1 MSIESSDAWLEQLKN
16 GRSFLLISHISP
28 DGDTIG
34 SVLALRLALL
44 SLGKKVSIVC
54 DGVIPAFIP
63 PLPGLDDYLKPE
75 EVNGG
80 YDTAIAVD
88 VSAPELMGNSGPLF
102 EAASCRMVVD
112 HHATNPAFGD
122 INWIRR
128 GESACCQII
137 YDAVRELGIALN
149 RELAECLLLGLS
161 TDTGH
166 FQYSSTT
173 ALTMETAAALVDA
186 GADIS
191 RLTRYLYRSQSMS
204 KVRLTKL
211 VYSKMHF
218 ADNEQIGMV
227 ELTMDDVAQTG
238 ASKEDMDGLVNIPLE
253 ISGVRFAF
261 LASEQ
266 EKGIKISLRAM
277 EPDTVNDVAAQFG
290 GGGHAQAAGCTIR
303 GLSLYEAAEK
313 VLQAIE
319 AKL

>member
-1 MSIESSDAWLEQLKN
+1 MAIESSDVWLQQLKK

-54 DGVIPAFIP
+54 DGMIPAFIP
-63 PLPGLDDYLKPE
+63 PLPGLNDYLKPE
-75 EVNGG
+75 EVKAE

-88 VSAPELMGNSGPLF
+88 VSSPELMGNSAPLF
-102 EAASCRMVVD
+102 EAAGCRMVID

-191 RLTRYLYRSQSMS
+191 RLTRYLYRSHSMS
-204 KVRLTKL
+204 RVRLTKL

-227 ELTMDDVAQTG
+227 ELTMEDVAQTG
-238 ASKEDMDGLVNIPLE
+238 ASKEDMEGLVNIPLE

-261 LASEQ
+261 LASER
-266 EKGIKISLRAM
+266 EKEIKISLRAM

>member
-16 GRSFLLISHISP
+16 GRSFLLISHINP

-44 SLGKKVSIVC
+44 SLGKKVSIAC

-102 EAASCRMVVD
+102 EAASC
-112 HHATNPAFGD
+112 
-122 INWIRR
+122 RR

-261 LASEQ
+261 LASER